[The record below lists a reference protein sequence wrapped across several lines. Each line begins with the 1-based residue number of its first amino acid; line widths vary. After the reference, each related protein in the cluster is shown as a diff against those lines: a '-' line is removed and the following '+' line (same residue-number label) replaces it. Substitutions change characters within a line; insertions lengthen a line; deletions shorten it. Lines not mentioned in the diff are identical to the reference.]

1 MKAEIIAAL
10 EKLLEN
16 EDVLEVQ
23 KEFKKLSTQ
32 FKSFRV
38 NPTAED
44 EKAAGSAETSKETEV
59 ASQSN
64 FSAQDATKSTTGS
77 SESLKSSPELAD
89 KSIGITESKTDE
101 EHTASEAHAT
111 KSDEPAELNPDDSD
125 DTIAPENTIDNGVKE
140 AGHTEEPSSEE
151 SENTND
157 TITEN
162 IPAAEDLIENGNDT
176 SAKMETVQ
184 PSDDKAAE
192 SADASPEIHG
202 GSSQTESTVEEV
214 DILDEKFKELTEL
227 FKTRISEAKATR
239 KKIEEETLAKAK
251 DLLAELEKLVAQ
263 EENIGKAFSGF
274 NAIRDHWKALPKV
287 SNDDYRDLNM
297 EYNKLVERFFYNI
310 NIYKELKE
318 LDLKH
323 NLEQKLLVLEDQKK
337 LLELND
343 IRLLEVEVRMNQDR
357 WNEIGPT
364 FKDDWEKLKDEFW
377 SITRTIYG
385 KIQAFYDQRRE
396 EFEKNLEA
404 KKALLE
410 EVKRIEQLELKS
422 PKKWQEKTKLVID
435 LQHQWKMIGFVPK
448 EKAGSIWKEF
458 RKTCDA
464 FFEKKRQH
472 FAEIHE
478 VHEANKLAK
487 EKLVNQAEQLKDS
500 QEWNETSKVLI
511 QLQNDWKGIGPA
523 HQRDDNALWRRFRQA
538 CDHFFTARNAQ
549 KSGESAEQAENLTK
563 KKALIEKIA
572 AHKPGPDSSSNI
584 EQLKAFGEEW
594 RAIGH
599 VPFKEKDAI
608 NKAYKKVMDEQ
619 FDSLKIERKVRQQVQ
634 FEEKVENLKE
644 ARGGERLLQ
653 KEEDFIRNKINKIRA
668 EINQYENNMGFF
680 ANSKGAEK
688 LKEEVI
694 KKIDK
699 AKAEVEELE
708 GQLQLLRNA

>member
-16 EDVLEVQ
+16 EDVLDVQ
-23 KEFKKLSTQ
+23 QEFKKLSTQ
-32 FKSFRV
+32 FKALRV
-38 NPTAED
+38 SAKTEAEKSPDSTAISNPEEVGNPSGAASEDAAED
-44 EKAAGSAETSKETEV
+44 GKVGAGSKATQNSESQTEQISEKTAPLNDSSDNLGKLEVEQADDAVKLNDNQESSIDATQPDVASEGISAPHDTQDSTGSENPKAEKDVIESMEEEAPNVNAESPSGEITAETEV
-59 ASQSN
+59 
-64 FSAQDATKSTTGS
+64 
-77 SESLKSSPELAD
+77 E
-89 KSIGITESKTDE
+89 TEK
-101 EHTASEAHAT
+101 
-111 KSDEPAELNPDDSD
+111 
-125 DTIAPENTIDNGVKE
+125 
-140 AGHTEEPSSEE
+140 
-151 SENTND
+151 
-157 TITEN
+157 
-162 IPAAEDLIENGNDT
+162 DL
-176 SAKMETVQ
+176 
-184 PSDDKAAE
+184 
-192 SADASPEIHG
+192 H
-202 GSSQTESTVEEV
+202 
-214 DILDEKFKELTEL
+214 DEKFKELTDL
-227 FKTRISEAKATR
+227 FKAKMTAAKAAR
-239 KKIEEETLAKAK
+239 KKIEEDTLIKAK
-251 DLLAELEKLVAQ
+251 DLLGELEKLVAQ

-287 SNDDYRDLNM
+287 SNDDYRELNM

-337 LLELND
+337 LLDLND

-364 FKDDWEKLKDEFW
+364 FKEEWEKLKDEFW
-377 SITRTIYG
+377 TLTRTIYG
-385 KIQAFYDQRRE
+385 KIQAFYDQRRD

-410 EVKRIEQLELKS
+410 EVKRVEQLELKS

-448 EKAGSIWKEF
+448 DKAGTIWKEF

-511 QLQNDWKGIGPA
+511 QLQNDWKSIGPA

-549 KSGESAEQAENLTK
+549 KSGESAEQAENLIK
-563 KKALIEKIA
+563 KKALIDKIA
-572 AHKPGPDSSSNI
+572 GHKPGPDSDTNI

-594 RAIGH
+594 RGIGH

-619 FDSLKIERKVRQQVQ
+619 FDGLKIERKVRQQVQ

-653 KEEDFIRNKINKIRA
+653 KEEDFVRNKINKIRA